1 MMRALWTAAS
11 GMTSQQLNVDTISN
25 NISNVYTTG
34 YKKEKLEFASLLYQ
48 TLERAS
54 EDAAVNGG
62 IPINLQVG
70 HGVRPLVSSRDFRTG
85 NFERTENPL
94 DLAIEGPGFFA
105 VDMGDEEL
113 GIEQTGYTRV
123 GSFKLSVGEDEST
136 LVTSQGYP
144 VLSTDGENI
153 TIPANISVHDINID
167 SAGRISYVEDNET
180 VYLDTV
186 INIVQFP
193 NVQGLEAIGDTCFL
207 QTAASGEPILES
219 DGEVNK
225 VSTIV
230 QNYIETSNVN
240 IAEEMVRLIIAQR
253 AYDLNVK
260 SVTTSDEM
268 LQQANNLKK

>member
-1 MMRALWTAAS
+1 
-11 GMTSQQLNVDTISN
+11 MTSQQLNVDTISN

-113 GIEQTGYTRV
+113 GIEQIGYTRV

-153 TIPANISVHDINID
+153 TIPSNISVHEINID

-230 QNYIETSNVN
+230 QNYVETSNVN